1 MHQLCVELLKK
12 IYCKI
17 AYNKLMNNND
27 IMIYSMIGIMTIL
40 TTITE
45 QEDLRC
51 RWIFLRATVD
61 RELDIVYIRDLDVL
75 RLRLCLIWM

>member
-1 MHQLCVELLKK
+1 MHQLCVKLLKK

-27 IMIYSMIGIMTIL
+27 IRIYSMIGIMTIL
-40 TTITE
+40 STITE

-51 RWIFLRATVD
+51 RRIFLRATVD